1 MAIPKVSI
9 SDNRP
14 TYPDD
19 QNQQILDIN
28 PIDQVFVIDENMN
41 NNQTNV
47 QDLIKKTH
55 IKDSVFLKML

>member
-14 TYPDD
+14 NYPDD